1 MGTSSAQV
9 LLKMVTGFHTVYTLG
24 TKTNFVNFTR
34 HDWWDQEKLPLNKY
48 SPGLRFLHVLSPFD
62 HIWYNMTF
70 WKHPAFHLI
79 FCFNSG
85 ILKRSRN
92 VRTANNFLWASYWRH
107 TLQNMSRFEGH
118 PQLIL
123 TRKETWKKEQNFWE
137 SIPTVRITLE
147 TFMIF
152 MIFLQT
158 MQRF

>member
-1 MGTSSAQV
+1 MTPSLVELACSRGDFLIIDQPQHWKEIWNEIWNWQFVDQFANVTVIQITDLDFCTSEI
-9 LLKMVTGFHTVYTLG
+9 LHFIWC
-24 TKTNFVNFTR
+24 FTFI
-34 HDWWDQEKLPLNKY
+34 QA
-48 SPGLRFLHVLSPFD
+48 
-62 HIWYNMTF
+62 F
-70 WKHPAFHLI
+70 W
-79 FCFNSG
+79 NSG
-85 ILKRSRN
+85 N